1 MGWKI
6 KYSAVFLDF
15 TFDNEILFGLCD
27 CPNEVGL
34 SLERLKKS
42 SIFLIIIFGVNVIGE
57 IVYLAVFSNEG
68 RGAEFI

>member
-27 CPNEVGL
+27 CPMCGVRQGGQRF
-34 SLERLKKS
+34 SAHQKT
-42 SIFLIIIFGVNVIGE
+42 SI
-57 IVYLAVFSNEG
+57 
-68 RGAEFI
+68 